1 MSKQEEIKHDCE
13 QGYELARWCQEAVQP
28 ATDAHFALNRYGK
41 MTENKEKIITE
52 FIALMLVEAHT
63 NG

>member
-13 QGYELARWCQEAVQP
+13 QGYELSRWCHDAVLP

-41 MTENKEKIITE
+41 LTEKKEKIIMD
-52 FIALMLVEAHT
+52 FINLMNEES
-63 NG
+63 NS